1 MKLYKHTL
9 TSYIEINT
17 ETSEVKKK
25 IVTTL
30 NDLGKDEHCN
40 KYHCNCNGSIK
51 DILTNEVKAL
61 EKLKKYKNFPKIIN
75 VDQTSNTI
83 TMTYCGVTLRDLSV
97 TNKRSIRR
105 NYKKLIADA
114 KLIDMYLSK
123 EKIQHYDVCANNLCM
138 KDNTLYLIDFVCY
151 NKNNKHFIEGQVY
164 KDILYCINR
173 ILNKDN
179 SNYKKN
185 IYSNSN
191 D

>member
-1 MKLYKHTL
+1 
-9 TSYIEINT
+9 
-17 ETSEVKKK
+17 
-25 IVTTL
+25 
-30 NDLGKDEHCN
+30 
-40 KYHCNCNGSIK
+40 
-51 DILTNEVKAL
+51 
-61 EKLKKYKNFPKIIN
+61 
-75 VDQTSNTI
+75 
-83 TMTYCGVTLRDLSV
+83 MTCIYQ
-97 TNKRSIRR
+97 
-105 NYKKLIADA
+105 
-114 KLIDMYLSK
+114 K

>member
-17 ETSEVKKK
+17 ETSEVKNK

-97 TNKRSIRR
+97 TKKGTIRR

-123 EKIQHYDVCANNLCM
+123 RE
-138 KDNTLYLIDFVCY
+138 NTTL
-151 NKNNKHFIEGQVY
+151 
-164 KDILYCINR
+164 
-173 ILNKDN
+173 
-179 SNYKKN
+179 
-185 IYSNSN
+185 
-191 D
+191 